1 MSQSVKE
8 KTAQERKHAEVT
20 VNVVG
25 VTLEPKEERVCFLLA
40 TGLFWPLGTKV
51 TQVPPGP

>member
-20 VNVVG
+20 VNMVG